1 MQVVLSIKA
10 GKISSMLLLRKL
22 GSYSRKNKLYYAL
35 QELGR
40 VVRTQFLLEY
50 ISDVE
55 MRKAITATTNK
66 VESYNRLSDWVSFG
80 SEKLVESNDEDEME
94 KAIKYRGLLTDAV
107 ILQNIIDITATGG
120 QLKTEGY
127 DIAKED
133 FDITSPYLTGHIMR
147 FGVYVVDL
155 ENIPKNINKTVLW

>member
-1 MQVVLSIKA
+1 MA
-10 GKISSMLLLRKL
+10 
-22 GSYSRKNKLYYAL
+22 
-35 QELGR
+35 
-40 VVRTQFLLEY
+40 
-50 ISDVE
+50 
-55 MRKAITATTNK
+55 
-66 VESYNRLSDWVSFG
+66 FG

-107 ILQNIIDITATGG
+107 TLQNIIDITATAG

-155 ENIPKNINKTVLW
+155 ENVPKNINKTVLW